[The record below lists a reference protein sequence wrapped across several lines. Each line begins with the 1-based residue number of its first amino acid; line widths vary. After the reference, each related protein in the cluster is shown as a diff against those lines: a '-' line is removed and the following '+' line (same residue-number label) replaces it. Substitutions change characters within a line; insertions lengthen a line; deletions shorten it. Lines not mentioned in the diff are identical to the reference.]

1 MYASWTSKGQ
11 LQDWGRFFIKRML
24 RLHILW
30 PITQVHILLKFLTYN
45 NCSGVLCHQ
54 SRRRLHEDERC
65 SSRAIRHNHIE
76 RIPLK
81 WQQNSTRAINS
92 RQVSLLLVHFHA
104 YNVIVHTFR
113 RGCSIPLAGRIR
125 LSTEN
130 IRSFCKSNLSS
141 VFRFAGLLIFYYLLA
156 VDPCRLLNRL

>member
-1 MYASWTSKGQ
+1 MTYYAGAH
-11 LQDWGRFFIKRML
+11 F
-24 RLHILW
+24 
-30 PITQVHILLKFLTYN
+30 TQISNYN
-45 NCSGVLCHQ
+45 NSGVLCHQ

-113 RGCSIPLAGRIR
+113 RGCSIPLAERIR
-125 LSTEN
+125 LSTKN